1 MEDKAALVNGFGQLV
16 VRYVRDDI
24 IETTDKAL
32 AGQLRDIYSQHL
44 YMLAQQQ
51 SPETL
56 AFVQELTPHIVDAT
70 IGVFLQMF
78 ETQDTVEL
86 HIRQEDGSFVN
97 ILQLIDGMEAEYRGS
112 DGWVELFTKQRL
124 DGIYAAAEQA
134 FQARRQQ
141 EQ

>member
-1 MEDKAALVNGFGQLV
+1 
-16 VRYVRDDI
+16 VRDKNIEDI
-24 IETTDKAL
+24 DESL

-56 AFVQELTPHIVDAT
+56 AFVQELTPHLVDST
-70 IGVFLQMF
+70 IRAFLLMF

-86 HIRQEDGSFVN
+86 HIGQDDGSFVN
-97 ILQLIDGMEAEYRGS
+97 ILQLIDGMEAEYMGS
-112 DGWVELFTKQRL
+112 DGWVELFMKQRL